1 MCVRLPLLVVTIGL
15 VSGSVGLAV
24 AAPTTTRVPAG
35 FELLDDSREAIID
48 VRFLGKSLGQFSATI
63 TADTVRFHAPDKV
76 EKAIPL
82 GADVS
87 AVERAAL
94 LAALSQPMPRNSE
107 RACQSRAVGGTR
119 CDAIDT
125 DSAAVI
131 YSELDDSVELFV
143 AKAWLMTTTTSDDRH
158 EVNRNVSRAL
168 VQRQLLNV
176 AGSDRQ
182 YSFSAAFSA
191 AMGITDA
198 SYLGANYTLL
208 SNGYRSQQSTELRV
222 DDLYYRHDFAR
233 RYYVQAGR
241 IDERNLSSPLGGS
254 FGFSML
260 PVGRMNGIRVGTT
273 QAYVKSDAASRRT
286 PITILLTRQARVD
299 AYRGKQLL
307 GSFYLD
313 AGAQD
318 IDTSWF
324 PTGSYLV
331 TLRVIEDGREVRA
344 EEAPFSRID
353 AGRGVPGDIEW
364 FVQAG
369 NGTSRASLQQQSAS
383 VVGGMKYALTA
394 DTSLSLGVANQKGHF
409 FSEGRI
415 DWQRDTAM
423 GMWRATGAIFAS
435 SDGSRGDSE
444 QLYWGKGLSLSIFR
458 NNISSPNC
466 RSGNYMSCYRSL
478 SASASASLW
487 SWHLGVSYG
496 ASWSAYSYQ
505 EFWRRDWAERGDP
518 LAPSQW
524 QDNGADTG
532 RPGRWVAR
540 ETRSNTLQLTA
551 SRSFR
556 FGRVG
561 FSPSAT
567 LYARTQ
573 QGRTSHG
580 ALLAVSI
587 SHSVPE
593 RTPDGFS
600 RYTSAGTSVQLDE
613 GRATARY
620 QASHSLSRNVGAF
633 RSGSVSVSG
642 TQTDDFNVSLG
653 GRFDGRWGQA
663 NVTAGDSYS
672 RVSADHRPSVTGQY
686 SSAFAVGAPGFFWG
700 ADYGG
705 SEPMAG
711 VGVAVDEDAAIDGDS
726 AGRPVAQ
733 VNEHRLGYGSS
744 MLVPVQGFQKR
755 SVDVRDPDAGKAGGV
770 ASVRKGAGSQDWFML
785 PGHLGVQRVTSA
797 VTYTYVGRLR
807 LAAPPDDGNAST
819 TAGAHIT
826 ASADSAEPSQRFAI
840 TGLEGGILLET
851 AVAPIGPGG
860 SFVADFDYR
869 PAALHVVKGH
879 RLYACTLPRGNKK
892 AAVQRVGEIACGQ
905 IGVGALPATL
915 AADERVLRVLRT
927 HRLAAAEKAARSSIN
942 GEQHDAR

>member
-1 MCVRLPLLVVTIGL
+1 MSVRLPQLVVAVGL
-15 VSGSVGLAV
+15 LSGSVGTAI
-24 AAPTTTRVPAG
+24 AAPTTARVPAG

-63 TADTVRFHAPDKV
+63 TANAVQFHSPGKV
-76 EKAIPL
+76 EKAMPL

-87 AVERAAL
+87 AVERASL
-94 LAALSQPMPRNSE
+94 LAALSRPLPRNSE
-107 RACQSRAVGGTR
+107 KACDTRAVSSTR
-119 CDAIDT
+119 CNFIDT
-125 DSAAVI
+125 DSAALI
-131 YSELDDSVELFV
+131 YNESDDSVELFV
-143 AKAWLMTTTTSDDRH
+143 AKAWLTTSKASDDRH
-158 EVNRNVSRAL
+158 AVSQNTSRAF

-198 SYLGANYTLL
+198 SYLGANYALL

-241 IDERNLSSPLGGS
+241 MDERNLSSPLGGS

-260 PVGRMNGIRVGTT
+260 PVGRMNGVRVGTT

-344 EEAPFSRID
+344 EETPFSRVD
-353 AGRGVPGDIEW
+353 AGKGVPGDIEW
-364 FVQAG
+364 FAQAG
-369 NGTSRASLQQQSAS
+369 NGTSRASLQKQSAS
-383 VVGGMKYALTA
+383 IVGGVKYALNA
-394 DTSLSLGVANQKGHF
+394 DTSLSLGVASQQGHL

-423 GMWRATGAIFAS
+423 GMLRATGAVFAS

-444 QLYWGKGLSLSIFR
+444 QLYWGKGMSLSIFR
-458 NNISSPNC
+458 TNVSSPNC

-478 SASASASLW
+478 SANASANVL
-487 SWHLGVSYG
+487 SWNLGVSYG
-496 ASWSAYSYQ
+496 ASWSAHSYQ

-524 QDNGADTG
+524 QDNGGDTG

-540 ETRSNTLQLTA
+540 ETRSNTLQLSA

-573 QGRTSHG
+573 HGRTSHG

-587 SHSVPE
+587 NHSSPSS
-593 RTPDGFS
+593 TPGGFS
-600 RYTSAGTSVQLDE
+600 RYTSGGTSVQLDQ
-613 GRATARY
+613 GHSTVRY
-620 QASHSLSRNVGAF
+620 QGSHSVSRNAGAF

-642 TQTDDFNVSLG
+642 TQTDDLNVTLG
-653 GRFDGRWGQA
+653 SRFEGRWGQA

-672 RVSADHRPSVTGQY
+672 RVSTSHRPSVSGQY
-686 SSAFAVGAPGFFWG
+686 SSAFALGRPGFFWG
-700 ADYGG
+700 SDYGG
-705 SEPMAG
+705 SEPLAG
-711 VGVAVDEDAAIDGDS
+711 VGVVVDEDAAIEGEISDH
-726 AGRPVAQ
+726 PVAQ

-755 SVDVRDPDAGKAGGV
+755 LIDVRDPDAGKTGGV
-770 ASVRKGAGSQDWFML
+770 ASVRKGAGSHDWFML

-797 VTYTYVGRLR
+797 MTYTYVGRLQV
-807 LAAPPDDGNAST
+807 ADGL
-819 TAGAHIT
+819 GGEP
-826 ASADSAEPSQRFAI
+826 ASAVDGADAPQGFAI
-840 TGLEGGILLET
+840 TGLEGGTVLDA
-851 AVAPIGPGG
+851 AVAPIGPSG

-869 PAALHVVKGH
+869 PTALHVVKGH
-879 RLYACTLPRGNKK
+879 RLYECVLPSATKK
-892 AAVQRVGEIACGQ
+892 AAVLRVGKISCTA
-905 IGVGALPATL
+905 ISVDALPKKL
-915 AADERVLRVLRT
+915 MSEERVQRVLRI
-927 HRLAAAEKAARSSIN
+927 HRLGVSARRNLS
-942 GEQHDAR
+942 GGG